1 MNNKLNLT
9 DNEKRDVIK
18 YLKSG
23 KPLPEKYRFL
33 LFDTDKEVELL
44 WNGKTDE
51 VENMVLPFQAIEH
64 IDEPRSEEKITAQTT
79 LFDTSGRQ
87 IKGWANKLIWGDNKL
102 ILSSLKNGPLRK
114 QIEAE
119 GGLKLIYIDPPFD
132 VGADFSMN
140 IEIGEDTFTKKPSV
154 IEEIAYRDTWGKG
167 ADSFIAMI
175 YERLKLMHGLLADD
189 GSIYVHCDWRLNSSL
204 RLVLDEIF
212 GKNNYRNEIIWR
224 KRNIPNAQ
232 SKFYSQVYDSL
243 LYYSKSNNY
252 IFNKI
257 YLSLT
262 EKQKGPYRLS
272 DKKGIFRL
280 IMLEARG
287 KQATAERKI
296 FKWKGRSAQWL
307 YSEEKLDKFF
317 DGGYIYGDAKRGYS
331 KKQYL
336 EEVEGI
342 LVTNIWNDSL
352 VAPLQGGSQEFQ
364 NYPTQKPEKLIE
376 RIIKASSN
384 EGDLVADF
392 FCGSGTTLA
401 VAEKL
406 GRKWIGSDLGRFA
419 IHTTRKRMIGV
430 QRELKKAGK
439 DFRAFEIL
447 NIGKYEREKFLTVN
461 ENLREEEKRIQRENK
476 EKEFIKLI
484 LSAYKAEPVDSFN
497 TFVGKKRDRLVAV
510 GQIDTPVTND
520 FLEKI
525 ISECKEKKITKADV
539 LGFDYEMGLDFESAK
554 KLGIDV
560 QFKVIPREVFDKKA
574 VEKGQV
580 KFYDVAYIEVKPI
593 IRGRGNAKEVAI
605 ELTDFSVFYN
615 QDNTG
620 EVEEKLQSGG
630 NKIIIEN
637 GQVIKISKDK
647 QTDIIE
653 KEVLTKKWT
662 DWIDYWSVDF
672 EFESKKEIIR
682 VIDEKTGEEKEEW
695 TGSYIFENEWQSFR
709 TKKDRTLEL
718 TSAFKDAQKGKMK
731 IAIKVIDIFGND
743 TTKVI
748 EVNI

>member
-1 MNNKLNLT
+1 MSNKLNLT

-18 YLKSG
+18 YLESG

-51 VENMVLPFQAIEH
+51 LESMVLPFQAIEH

-87 IKGWANKLIWGDNKL
+87 IKGWSNKLIWGDNKL

-154 IEEIAYRDTWGKG
+154 IEEIAFRDTWGKG
-167 ADSFIAMI
+167 MDSFIAMI
-175 YERLKLMHGLLADD
+175 YERLKLMHGLLAAD
-189 GSIYVHCDWRLNSSL
+189 GSIYVHCDWRVNSVM
-204 RLVLDEIF
+204 RLIMDEIF
-212 GKNNYRNEIIWR
+212 GKDNFQDEIIWEYQGSWVEPKNYFPR
-224 KRNIPNAQ
+224 RHNSILFYKKSETAIFHRLYEDNSDDQVNAKRWE
-232 SKFYSQVYDSL
+232 KYLVD
-243 LYYSKSNNY
+243 
-252 IFNKI
+252 NKI
-257 YLSLT
+257 Y
-262 EKQKGPYRLS
+262 
-272 DKKGIFRL
+272 
-280 IMLEARG
+280 G
-287 KQATAERKI
+287 KNYPKDDIR
-296 FKWKGRSAQWL
+296 FKT
-307 YSEEKLDKFF
+307 YYDKFVKDNGREPKPDDIIF
-317 DGGYIYGDAKRGYS
+317 EVKGSVIGSVWYV
-331 KKQYL
+331 KKVDPKSP
-336 EEVEGI
+336 E
-342 LVTNIWNDSL
+342 NI
-352 VAPLQGGSQEFQ
+352 
-364 NYPTQKPEKLIE
+364 NYPTQKAEALLT
-376 RIIKASSN
+376 RIMGASSK

-406 GRKWIGSDLGRFA
+406 GRKWIGSDIGKFS

-476 EKEFIKLI
+476 EKDFIKLI

-525 ISECKEKKITKADV
+525 ISECREKKITKADV
-539 LGFDYEMGLDFESAK
+539 LGFDYEMGLDFEQAK
-554 KLGIDV
+554 KLGIDI

-580 KFYDVAYIEVKPI
+580 KFYDIAYIEVKPI
-593 IRGRGNAKEVAI
+593 IRGRGNSKEVAI
-605 ELTDFSVFYN
+605 ELADFSVFYN

-672 EFESKKEIIR
+672 EFESKKEIVR
-682 VIDEKTGEEKEEW
+682 VVDEKTGEEKEEW

-709 TKKDRTLEL
+709 TKKDRSLEL
-718 TSAFKDAQKGKMK
+718 TSAFKDAPKGKMK

>member
-1 MNNKLNLT
+1 MNKINLSE
-9 DNEKRDVIK
+9 NEKRDVIM
-18 YLKSG
+18 YLESG
-23 KPLPEKYRFL
+23 KPLPDKYRFL
-33 LFDTDKEVELL
+33 LFETDREVELL
-44 WNGKTDE
+44 WNGKTEE
-51 VENMVLPFQAIEH
+51 VENVVLPFQAIEH
-64 IDEPRSEEKITAQTT
+64 IDEPRSEKKIADQGS

-87 IKGWANKLIWGDNKL
+87 IKGWSNKLIWGDNKL
-102 ILSSLKNGPLRK
+102 VLSSLKNGPLRK

-132 VGADFSMN
+132 VGADFSIN

-189 GSIYVHCDWRLNSSL
+189 GSIYVHCDYRLNSYI
-204 RLVLDEIF
+204 RLILDDVF
-212 GKNNYRNEIIWR
+212 GSKNFRNEVTWR
-224 KRNIPNAQ
+224 R
-232 SKFYSQVYDSL
+232 QV
-243 LYYSKSNNY
+243 
-252 IFNKI
+252 
-257 YLSLT
+257 
-262 EKQKGPYRLS
+262 
-272 DKKGIFRL
+272 
-280 IMLEARG
+280 ARG
-287 KQATAERKI
+287 RKI
-296 FKWKGRSAQWL
+296 EAKFMPYSADYIILYTKSDIATWNPIDKISYISTKEAEIKYMKDEKGYFRTSDPGSYSNESLIRL
-307 YSEEKLDKFF
+307 YKEGRIYVSK
-317 DGGYIYGDAKRGYS
+317 GG
-331 KKQYL
+331 
-336 EEVEGI
+336 EVIIKDGI
-342 LVTNIWNDSL
+342 LSTTSGSIGIKYYRERVEDKIKEETVADNIWDDIPGMGVVS
-352 VAPLQGGSQEFQ
+352 GEYIG
-364 NYPTQKPEKLIE
+364 YPTQKPEALLE

-384 EGDLVADF
+384 EGDLIADF

-406 GRKWIGSDLGRFA
+406 SRKWIGSDLGRFS
-419 IHTTRKRMIGV
+419 IHTIRKRMIGV

-447 NIGKYEREKFLTVN
+447 NIGKYEREKFLGVN
-461 ENLREEEKRIQRENK
+461 ENLREEEKRIQREKK
-476 EKEFIKLI
+476 EKEFIGLI
-484 LSAYKAEPVDSFN
+484 LSAYKAEPIDSFN
-497 TFVGKKRDRLVAV
+497 IFVGKKRDRLVAI
-510 GQIDTPVTND
+510 GQIDTPVTNG
-520 FLEKI
+520 FLERVI
-525 ISECKEKKITKADV
+525 DECKEKQITKADI

-593 IRGRGNAKEVAI
+593 IRGRGNAKEIAI

-620 EVEEKLQSGG
+620 EVEEKLLSGG

-637 GQVIKISKDK
+637 GVVIKITKDK
-647 QTDIIE
+647 RTNLIE

-672 EFESKKEIIR
+672 DFESKKEIVR
-682 VIDEKTGEEKEEW
+682 VNNEKTGEENEKW
-695 TGSYIFENEWQSFR
+695 TGNYIFENEWQSFR
-709 TKKDRTLEL
+709 TKKDRMLEM
-718 TSAFKDAQKGKMK
+718 TSVFKDAQKGKMK
-731 IAIKVIDIFGND
+731 IAVKVIDIFGND

-748 EVNI
+748 EINV

>member
-1 MNNKLNLT
+1 MAINLS

-18 YLKSG
+18 YLESG
-23 KPLPEKYRFL
+23 KPLPDKYRFL
-33 LFDTDKEVELL
+33 LFDSDREVELL

-64 IDEPRSEEKITAQTT
+64 IDEPRSEETKKSQLDLLDMSGKKIRDWT
-79 LFDTSGRQ
+79 
-87 IKGWANKLIWGDNKL
+87 NKLIWGDNKL

-132 VGADFSMN
+132 VGADFSMD
-140 IEIGEDTFTKKPSV
+140 IEIGEESFTKKPSV

-167 ADSFIAMI
+167 ADSFIAML
-175 YERLKLMHGLLADD
+175 YERLKLMHELLSDD
-189 GSIYVHCDWRLNSSL
+189 GSIYIHCDWRVSPYIKIL
-204 RLVLDEIF
+204 LDEIF
-212 GKNNYRNEIIWR
+212 SEKNFQNEIIIHYTAVGLKALSKKFHQNTETVFYYAKNKGNHIW
-224 KRNIPNAQ
+224 NIVYEKIKNEDGYRTASKHVWDPVTGKAQ
-232 SKFYSQVYDSL
+232 RLRDENGKIIYFEVTE
-243 LYYSKSNNY
+243 
-252 IFNKI
+252 NKADNFI
-257 YLSLT
+257 ELPALR
-262 EKQKGPYRLS
+262 G
-272 DKKGIFRL
+272 DKKVG
-280 IMLEARG
+280 
-287 KQATAERKI
+287 
-296 FKWKGRSAQWL
+296 
-307 YSEEKLDKFF
+307 
-317 DGGYIYGDAKRGYS
+317 
-331 KKQYL
+331 
-336 EEVEGI
+336 
-342 LVTNIWNDSL
+342 
-352 VAPLQGGSQEFQ
+352 
-364 NYPTQKPEKLIE
+364 YPTQKHEDLLE
-376 RIIKASSN
+376 RIINASSG
-384 EGDLVADF
+384 EGDLIADF
-392 FCGSGTTLA
+392 FSGSGTTLA

-406 GRKWIGSDLGRFA
+406 GRKWIGSDLGRFS

-430 QRELKKAGK
+430 QRELKNAGK

-447 NIGKYEREKFLTVN
+447 NIGRYERENFLTVN

-476 EKEFIKLI
+476 DKEFIKLI
-484 LSAYKAEPVDSFN
+484 LSAYRAEAVDSFN
-497 TFVGKKRDRLVAV
+497 NFVGKKRDRLVAV

-525 ISECKEKKITKADV
+525 ISECREKKITKADV

-593 IRGRGNAKEVAI
+593 IRGRGNVKEIAV

-647 QTDIIE
+647 ETDIIE

-662 DWIDYWSVDF
+662 DWVDYWSVDF
-672 EFESKKEIIR
+672 DFESKKEIVR
-682 VIDEKTGEEKEEW
+682 VVDENTGEEKEEW

-709 TKKDRTLEL
+709 TKKDRSLEL
-718 TSAFKDAQKGKMK
+718 ASAFKEAPKGKMK

>member
-9 DNEKRDVIK
+9 DNEKRDIIK
-18 YLKSG
+18 YLESG

-51 VENMVLPFQAIEH
+51 VESMVLPFQAIEH
-64 IDEPRSEEKITAQTT
+64 IDEPRSEEKITAQGS

-87 IKGWANKLIWGDNKL
+87 IKGWSNKLIWGDNKL

-140 IEIGEDTFTKKPSV
+140 IEIGEESFTKKPSV

-189 GSIYVHCDWRLNSSL
+189 GSIYVHCDWRVNSYM
-204 RLVLDEIF
+204 RMVLDEIF
-212 GKNNYRNEIIWR
+212 GKDNFRSEIVW
-224 KRNIPNAQ
+224 KKLNSPKAQ
-232 SKFYSQVYDSL
+232 SVGYGNQYDNIFF
-243 LYYSKSNNY
+243 YSKSDNFT
-252 IFNKI
+252 FNKI
-257 YLSLT
+257 HKKYTSEQLKAYSKDDLDG
-262 EKQKGPYRLS
+262 KGPYQTVAMVAGGSQRS
-272 DKKGIFRL
+272 SQRKAFDFRGVK
-280 IMLEARG
+280 E
-287 KQATAERKI
+287 
-296 FKWKGRSAQWL
+296 QWL
-307 YSEEKLDKFF
+307 YKSEKLEKFW
-317 DGGYIYGDAKRGYS
+317 DEGRVYKTPSGYRLKV
-331 KKQYL
+331 YL
-336 EEVEGI
+336 EESEGA
-342 LVTNIWNDSL
+342 LVSDMWFDNE
-352 VAPLQGGSQEFQ
+352 VAPIQRAE
-364 NYPTQKPEKLIE
+364 YPTQKPEALLE
-376 RIIKASSN
+376 RIINASSS
-384 EGDLVADF
+384 EGDLIADF

-406 GRKWIGSDLGRFA
+406 GRKWIGSDLGRFS
-419 IHTTRKRMIGV
+419 IHTTRKRLIGV

-447 NIGKYEREKFLTVN
+447 NIGKYERERFLNIN
-461 ENLREEEKRIQRENK
+461 ENLREEEKRLQRENK

-510 GQIDTPVTND
+510 GSIDTPVTND

-539 LGFDYEMGLDFESAK
+539 LGFDYEMGLNFEQAK
-554 KLGIDV
+554 KFGIDV

-630 NKIIIEN
+630 NRIIIEN

-647 QTDIIE
+647 NTDIIE
-653 KEVLTKKWT
+653 REVLTKKWT

-718 TSAFKDAQKGKMK
+718 TSAFKDAPKGKMK

-748 EVNI
+748 EINI

>member
-1 MNNKLNLT
+1 MKLSV
-9 DNEKRDVIK
+9 NEKRDIIK
-18 YLKSG
+18 YLEAG

-33 LFDTDKEVELL
+33 LFDDDREVELV
-44 WNGKTDE
+44 WNGKTNE
-51 VENMVLPFQAIEH
+51 VTNTVLPFQTIEH
-64 IDEPRSEEKITAQTT
+64 IDEPRSEGRKTAQFD
-79 LFDTSGRQ
+79 LFDISGRQ
-87 IKGWANKLIWGDNKL
+87 IKGWTNKLIWGDNKL
-102 ILSSLKNGPLRK
+102 ILSSLKNGPMRK
-114 QIEAE
+114 EIEAQ

-140 IEIGEDTFTKKPSV
+140 IEIGEESFTKKPSV

-175 YERLKLMHGLLADD
+175 YERLKLMRDLLADD
-189 GSIYVHCDWRLNSSL
+189 GSIYVHCDYRVSGYL
-204 RLVLDEIF
+204 RLVLDEVL
-212 GKNNYRNEIIWR
+212 GKDNFVNEIVWTYEDIGGRAIPYFKR
-224 KRNIPNAQ
+224 KHDVI
-232 SKFYSQVYDSL
+232 F
-243 LYYSKSNNY
+243 LYQKSTNK
-252 IFNKI
+252 IFNVQRKGLADSTI
-257 YLSLT
+257 ERFAKYFDKNGQITYRSLK
-262 EKQKGPYRLS
+262 ESNPGVFASLKGVRDL
-272 DKKGIFRL
+272 D
-280 IMLEARG
+280 EV
-287 KQATAERKI
+287 
-296 FKWKGRSAQWL
+296 W
-307 YSEEKLDKFF
+307 LDKNEGGGAPMNDWWVDISPLKTHF
-317 DGGYIYGDAKRGYS
+317 DEHS
-331 KKQYL
+331 H
-336 EEVEGI
+336 
-342 LVTNIWNDSL
+342 
-352 VAPLQGGSQEFQ
+352 
-364 NYPTQKPEKLIE
+364 YPTQKPEALLE

-384 EGDLVADF
+384 EGDIVADF

-406 GRKWIGSDLGRFA
+406 GRKWIGSDLGRFS

-430 QRELKKAGK
+430 QRESKKAGK

-461 ENLREEEKRIQRENK
+461 ENLRDEEKRIQIQNK

-497 TFVGKKRDRLVAV
+497 VFVGKKRDRLVAV
-510 GQIDTPVTND
+510 GQIDAPVTTN
-520 FLEKI
+520 FLENLIK
-525 ISECKEKKITKADV
+525 ECKEKGVTKADV
-539 LGFDYEMGLDFESAK
+539 LGFDYEMGLDIVLAK
-554 KLGIDV
+554 DFGIDV
-560 QFKVIPREVFDKKA
+560 QFKMIPREVFDKKA

-593 IRGRGNAKEVAI
+593 IRGKGNIKEVAI
-605 ELTDFSVFYN
+605 GLADFSVFYN

-653 KEVLTKKWT
+653 REVLTKKWT
-662 DWIDYWSVDF
+662 DWVDYWSVDF
-672 EFESKKEIIR
+672 DFESKKEVVR
-682 VIDEKTGEEKEEW
+682 AVDEKTGEEKEEW

-709 TKKDRTLEL
+709 TKKDRGLEL
-718 TSAFKDAQKGKMK
+718 TSAFKELPKGKVK

-748 EVNI
+748 EVTL

>member
-1 MNNKLNLT
+1 MYL
-9 DNEKRDVIK
+9 EKN
-18 YLKSG
+18 

-33 LFDTDKEVELL
+33 LFDSAKEVELL

-51 VENMVLPFQAIEH
+51 VETAVLPFQTIEQ
-64 IDEPRSEEKITAQTT
+64 IDEPRSEEKIERQRT
-79 LFDTSGRQ
+79 LLDMSGRQ
-87 IKGWANKLIWGDNKL
+87 KAGWTNKLIWGDNKL

-140 IEIGEDTFTKKPSV
+140 IEIGEDSFTKKPSV

-189 GSIYVHCDWRLNSSL
+189 GSIYVHCDWRVSAYMKLAM
-204 RLVLDEIF
+204 DEIF
-212 GKNNYRNEIIWR
+212 GKDNFRREIIWNR
-224 KRNIPNAQ
+224 DEPFGFKASSNNYAHTH
-232 SKFYSQVYDSL
+232 DSV
-243 LYYSKSNNY
+243 LYYSKSNKF
-252 IFNKI
+252 IFNKL
-257 YLSLT
+257 YN
-262 EKQKGPYRLS
+262 EYS
-272 DKKGIFRL
+272 DKYVSIKFVHDDGDGKGKYRIR
-280 IMLEARG
+280 EKG
-287 KQATAERKI
+287 K
-296 FKWKGRSAQWL
+296 
-307 YSEEKLDKFF
+307 EKT
-317 DGGYIYGDAKRGYS
+317 
-331 KKQYL
+331 KQYL
-336 EEVEGI
+336 K
-342 LVTNIWNDSL
+342 DSPGVP
-352 VAPLQGGSQEFQ
+352 VASVITMKGVNSMALERVD
-364 NYPTQKPEKLIE
+364 YPTQKPEELIE
-376 RIIKASSN
+376 KIIKASSN
-384 EGDLVADF
+384 EGDLIADF

-406 GRKWIGSDLGRFA
+406 GRKWIGSDLGKFS

-461 ENLREEEKRIQRENK
+461 ENLREEEKRLQKENK
-476 EKEFIKLI
+476 EKEFVKLI
-484 LSAYKAEPVDSFN
+484 LSAYKAEAVDSFN
-497 TFVGKKRDRLVAV
+497 CFVGKKRDRLVAV
-510 GQIDTPVTND
+510 GSIDTPVTND

-525 ISECKEKKITKADV
+525 VAECAEKKITKVDV
-539 LGFDYEMGLDFESAK
+539 LGFDWEMGLDLEIGK
-554 KLGIDV
+554 RLGIEV
-560 QFKVIPREVFDKKA
+560 QLKVIPREVFDKKA

-593 IRGRGNAKEVAI
+593 IQGRGNVKEVAI

-620 EVEEKLQSGG
+620 EVEEKLQAGG
-630 NKIIIEN
+630 SKIVIKE
-637 GQVIKISKDK
+637 GKVIKISKDK
-647 QTDIIE
+647 QNDLIE
-653 KEVLTKKWT
+653 EEILTKKWT

-672 EFESKKEIIR
+672 DFENKKEIVR
-682 VIDEKTGEEKEEW
+682 VAKEKTVQQKLDGTNDPQQMQIDDFEEKW
-695 TGSYIFENEWQSFR
+695 TGNFIFENEWQSFR
-709 TKKDRTLEL
+709 TKKDRTIEL
-718 TSAFKDAQKGKMK
+718 TSAFKEVSKGRKK

>member
-1 MNNKLNLT
+1 MKLT
-9 DNEKRDVIK
+9 DNEKRDIIK
-18 YLKSG
+18 YLDSG

-33 LFDTDKEVELL
+33 LFDTDREVELL

-51 VENMVLPFQAIEH
+51 VENIVLPFQTIEH
-64 IDEPRSEEKITAQTT
+64 IDEPRSEEKITAQTS

-87 IKGWANKLIWGDNKL
+87 IKGWSNKLIWGDNKL

-140 IEIGEDTFTKKPSV
+140 IEIGEETFTKKPSV

-175 YERLKLMHGLLADD
+175 YERLKIMYGLLAED
-189 GSIYVHCDWRLNSSL
+189 GSIYVHCDWRVNSYM

-212 GKNNYRNEIIWR
+212 GANNFKNEIAW
-224 KRNIPNAQ
+224 KRSTVKGGKTNSNQMARNH
-232 SKFYSQVYDSL
+232 DSV
-243 LYYSKSNNY
+243 LYYTKSSSI
-252 IFNKI
+252 IFNRQSLPFSEDYKKRFNKNDNDGNGLYRDDQPIGTRSTESLEKMKKEGKVFIDSAGKLKI
-257 YLSLT
+257 KSYLNDYDGVVLDDNWLDIS
-262 EKQKGPYRLS
+262 EVNVMSK
-272 DKKGIFRL
+272 
-280 IMLEARG
+280 
-287 KQATAERKI
+287 ER
-296 FKWKGRSAQWL
+296 A
-307 YSEEKLDKFF
+307 Y
-317 DGGYIYGDAKRGYS
+317 
-331 KKQYL
+331 
-336 EEVEGI
+336 
-342 LVTNIWNDSL
+342 
-352 VAPLQGGSQEFQ
+352 
-364 NYPTQKPEKLIE
+364 YPTQKPEALIK
-376 RIIKASSN
+376 RIMEISTK

-406 GRKWIGSDLGRFA
+406 NRKWIGSDLGRFS

-447 NIGKYEREKFLTVN
+447 NIGKYEREKFLGVN
-461 ENLREEEKRIQRENK
+461 ENLREEEKRLQRENK

-484 LSAYKAEPVDSFN
+484 LSAYKAEPIDSFN
-497 TFVGKKRDRLVAV
+497 SFVGKKRDRLIAV

-525 ISECKEKKITKADV
+525 VDECKEKKITKVDV

-580 KFYDVAYIEVKPI
+580 KFYDIAYIEVKPI
-593 IRGRGNAKEVAI
+593 IRGRGNAKEIAI

-630 NKIIIEN
+630 NKIVIEN

-647 QTDIIE
+647 NTDIIE
-653 KEVLTKKWT
+653 REILTKKWT

-672 EFESKKEIIR
+672 DFESKKEI
-682 VIDEKTGEEKEEW
+682 VKVAKEKPIQQKLDGSSDAVQMQIEDFEEKW
-695 TGSYIFENEWQSFR
+695 TGNYIFENEWQSFR
-709 TKKDRTLEL
+709 IKKDRSLEL
-718 TSAFKDAQKGKMK
+718 TSVFKEVGKGKMK

-748 EVNI
+748 GINI

>member
-9 DNEKRDVIK
+9 DNEKRDIIK
-18 YLKSG
+18 YLEAG

-33 LFDTDKEVELL
+33 LFDTDREVELL

-87 IKGWANKLIWGDNKL
+87 IKGWSNKLIWGDNKL

-140 IEIGEDTFTKKPSV
+140 IEIGEESFTKKPSV

-189 GSIYVHCDWRLNSSL
+189 GSIYVHCDYRVSAFIKM
-204 RLVLDEIF
+204 VLDEIF
-212 GKNNYRNEIIWR
+212 GVNNFRNEIIWCYQGTGKSPKQYKR
-224 KRNIPNAQ
+224 KHDTIWFYGKSDRTFFNAKEIGIPFGEKQ
-232 SKFYSQVYDSL
+232 ISKFSGKDEKG
-243 LYYSKSNNY
+243 YYKEY
-252 IFNKI
+252 KHADG
-257 YLSLT
+257 
-262 EKQKGPYRLS
+262 KKYR
-272 DKKGIFRL
+272 K
-280 IMLEARG
+280 
-287 KQATAERKI
+287 
-296 FKWKGRSAQWL
+296 
-307 YSEEKLDKFF
+307 
-317 DGGYIYGDAKRGYS
+317 
-331 KKQYL
+331 YL
-336 EEVEGI
+336 EEDDYLAI
-342 LVTNIWNDSL
+342 NDWWSDIY
-352 VAPLQGGSQEFQ
+352 VIQDHNQRVG
-364 NYPTQKPEKLIE
+364 YPTQKPESLAE
-376 RIIKASSN
+376 RIIMASSN
-384 EGDLVADF
+384 EGDLIADF

-406 GRKWIGSDLGRFA
+406 GRKWIGSDLGRFS

-447 NIGKYEREKFLTVN
+447 NIGKYEREKFLGVN

-484 LSAYKAEPVDSFN
+484 LSAYKAEAVDSFN

-510 GQIDTPVTND
+510 GQIDTPVTGA
-520 FLEKI
+520 FLERVV
-525 ISECKEKKITKADV
+525 SECKEKKITKADV
-539 LGFDYEMGLDFESAK
+539 LGFDYEMGLDFEQAK
-554 KLGIDV
+554 KLGLDI

-630 NKIIIEN
+630 SKIVIEN

-672 EFESKKEIIR
+672 EFESKKEIVR
-682 VIDEKTGEEKEEW
+682 VVDEKTGEEKEKW

-709 TKKDRTLEL
+709 TKKDRSLEL